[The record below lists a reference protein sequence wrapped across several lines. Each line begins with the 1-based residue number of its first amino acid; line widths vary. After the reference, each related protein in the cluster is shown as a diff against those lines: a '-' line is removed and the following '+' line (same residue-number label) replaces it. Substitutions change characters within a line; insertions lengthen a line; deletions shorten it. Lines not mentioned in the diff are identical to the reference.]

1 MIFCVFG
8 LGSILRADLC
18 VELVVTSFPFSV
30 AVNAILLD
38 GFGLDVPPSEAS
50 RGFTRN
56 ALFLWKPQASI
67 LGLGEP
73 APVLMS
79 LAGSLSP
86 SWRLELLA
94 MAPYCGFFA
103 LG

>member
-30 AVNAILLD
+30 GVNAILLD

-56 ALFLWKPQASI
+56 ALSQNKPQASI
-67 LGLGEP
+67 LGFGEP
-73 APVLMS
+73 
-79 LAGSLSP
+79 
-86 SWRLELLA
+86 
-94 MAPYCGFFA
+94 
-103 LG
+103 